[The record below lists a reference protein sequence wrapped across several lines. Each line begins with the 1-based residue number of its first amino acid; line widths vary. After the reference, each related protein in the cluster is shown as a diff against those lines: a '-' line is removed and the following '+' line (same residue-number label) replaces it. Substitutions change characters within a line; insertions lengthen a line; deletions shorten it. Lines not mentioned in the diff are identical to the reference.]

1 MFTYQCEYLVE
12 FFLACFHEDFIFKW
26 IEIRIRI
33 GIAKFTLPFFLE
45 ITTIYSNTFWL
56 WVLILFFIKLKI
68 MKKELEIIVSDD
80 RIANKIYII
89 REQKIMLDRDLAEL
103 YGVKTK
109 VFNQSVKR
117 NISRFPEDFMFELT
131 QEENDSLR
139 SQFVTLKRGQ
149 HSKYHPFAFTEQ
161 GVAMLSSVLNSERA
175 IKVNIQIIRIFTRM
189 KKIFM
194 DNTDLRLEIE
204 KIKNKLNNH
213 GKNIELVF
221 EYLDE
226 LIDKNDTS
234 TSSVTRKEVGYMAK
248 R

>member
-1 MFTYQCEYLVE
+1 
-12 FFLACFHEDFIFKW
+12 
-26 IEIRIRI
+26 
-33 GIAKFTLPFFLE
+33 
-45 ITTIYSNTFWL
+45 
-56 WVLILFFIKLKI
+56 
-68 MKKELEIIVSDD
+68 MKKELEVIVSDD
-80 RIANKIYII
+80 RIANKIYIL
-89 REQKIMLDRDLAEL
+89 REQKVMLDRDLAEL
-103 YGVKTK
+103 YDVETRRL
-109 VFNQSVKR
+109 NESVKR
-117 NISRFPEDFMFELT
+117 NANRFPEDFMFKMTAVEL
-131 QEENDSLR
+131 EIWM
-139 SQFVTLKRGQ
+139 SQFAISNSEKMGLRNL
-149 HSKYHPFAFTEQ
+149 PFCFTEQ

-226 LIDKNDTS
+226 LIDKKENPKPH
-234 TSSVTRKEVGYMAK
+234 KEVGYKAK